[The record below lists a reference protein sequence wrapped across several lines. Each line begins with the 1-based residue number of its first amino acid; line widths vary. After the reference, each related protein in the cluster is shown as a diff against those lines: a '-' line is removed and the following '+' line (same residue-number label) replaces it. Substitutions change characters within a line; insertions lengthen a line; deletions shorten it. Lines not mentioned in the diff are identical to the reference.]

1 VTVVMEAMVVMAVAV
16 STRIQA
22 AVEVTTATE
31 ETMGIPT
38 AALVISHLVLPS
50 TNIGTITTTII
61 TMGGSGQILPN
72 IDVVEILLTGMTS
85 KGGS

>member
-1 VTVVMEAMVVMAVAV
+1 
-16 STRIQA
+16 
-22 AVEVTTATE
+22 
-31 ETMGIPT
+31 MGVPT

-61 TMGGSGQILPN
+61 TMGGPDQILPN